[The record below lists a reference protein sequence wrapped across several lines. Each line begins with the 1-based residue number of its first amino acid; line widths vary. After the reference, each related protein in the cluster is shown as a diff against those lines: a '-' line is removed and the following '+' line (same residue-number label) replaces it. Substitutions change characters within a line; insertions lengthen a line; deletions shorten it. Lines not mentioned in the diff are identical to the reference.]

1 MYQIII
7 KNLITGDYD
16 TPDTSDLLHKGDI
29 IEVNGERWIVI
40 GGKVLPPR
48 EV

>member
-7 KNLITGDYD
+7 KNLITGEYD
-16 TPDTSDLLHKGDI
+16 TPDTSDLLHRGDI
-29 IEVNGERWIVI
+29 IPINGEWWLVI
-40 GGKVLPPR
+40 GGKVLPPK